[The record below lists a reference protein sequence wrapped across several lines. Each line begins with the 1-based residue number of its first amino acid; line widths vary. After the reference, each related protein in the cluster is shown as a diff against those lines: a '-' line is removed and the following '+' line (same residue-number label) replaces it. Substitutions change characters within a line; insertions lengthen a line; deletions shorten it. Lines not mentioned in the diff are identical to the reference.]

1 MRTKMMPLE
10 TCQGFKIHPGFFL
23 MPGTTL
29 LPGGVNFT
37 MYSKD
42 ATSAELVFYNRGENN
57 PFASI
62 PFTSQYRVGNVFSM
76 FVFDLDIDD
85 LEYGFVVSGE
95 WAPEKGLLFD
105 KNRSLLD
112 PRARLVTGRDVW
124 GRLPDPNNNF
134 QLRGMIGRENFEWG
148 HDTPMKTPHNELI
161 IYELHVR
168 GYTKDISSNVGAR
181 GTYKGLMQKIP
192 YLKDLGITAV
202 ELMPIFEFDEFD
214 GLPGPRISPEGKP
227 LYNYWGYNTTAFFAP
242 KAGYAATGKIQ
253 GQKDEFKTLVK
264 KMHEAGIKVIL
275 DVVFNHTGEGNEE
288 GPIISF
294 KGFDNKNYYI
304 LEENGK
310 YKNFSGCG
318 NTFNCNNP
326 LVRKIIRDCLKY
338 WVIEYHVDGFRF
350 DLASILSRDKNGE
363 PIENPPLLEE
373 IAVDPVLADTILI
386 AEAWDAAGLYQ
397 VGTFPAYGRWA
408 EWNGRYRD
416 DMRRFLKGDAGF
428 AKATALRM
436 TGSEDIY
443 SRKNRGELASINF
456 ITCHDG
462 FTLND
467 LYSYNE
473 KHNYLNGWGGT
484 DGGNDNFS
492 WNAGWEG
499 ETDNPEIN
507 ALRLKMQKNAIA
519 TLLVSRGIPMLLAGD
534 EFSNTQ
540 YGNNNPYCQDNEIS
554 WLNWHD
560 LEKNQE
566 LFNFTK
572 RMIAFRKAHPVLKY
586 VSIPAP
592 ENYPS
597 ISFHGENAWQFEE
610 NFEDRVLGIMFAGE
624 TDGEPDFIYIG
635 MNMHW
640 EPHKMW
646 LPELPKNYHWEAVAD
661 TSYEKD
667 SFFKESKRI
676 SVGAPR
682 KIEPR
687 SVFIAVCAPN
697 VGTKNS

>member
-1 MRTKMMPLE
+1 MRIDMLPLE
-10 TCQGFKIHPGFFL
+10 TCQGYKIRPGFFL
-23 MPGTTL
+23 LPGTTL
-29 LPGGVNFT
+29 FPGGVNFT
-37 MYSKD
+37 LYTKD
-42 ATSAELVFYNRGENN
+42 ATAVELVFFNSGEAK
-57 PFASI
+57 PFAVI
-62 PFTSQYRVGNVFSM
+62 PYTSKYRIGNIYSM
-76 FVFDLDIDD
+76 FIFNVDIDD
-85 LEYGFVVSGE
+85 LEYGFRLDGKWSPGE
-95 WAPEKGLLFD
+95 GFLFN
-105 KNRSLLD
+105 KHKTLMD

-124 GRLPDPNNNF
+124 GEIPNTDSEY
-134 QLRGMIGRENFEWG
+134 QLRGKISRNSFEWG
-148 HDTPMKTPHNELI
+148 EDAPLKTPHNELI

-168 GYTKDISSNVGAR
+168 GYTKDKSSNVGAK
-181 GTYKGLMQKIP
+181 GTYKGLAQKIP
-192 YLKDLGITAV
+192 YLKELGVTAV

-214 GLPGPRISPEGKP
+214 GLPSPRISPEGKP

-242 KAGYAATGKIQ
+242 KAGYAVSGRVH
-253 GQKDEFKTLVK
+253 GQIEEFKTLVK
-264 KMHEAGIKVIL
+264 KLHNEGIKVIL

-304 LEENGK
+304 LEENGG

-338 WVIEYHVDGFRF
+338 WVAEYHVDGFRF
-350 DLASILSRDKNGE
+350 DLASILARDKNGE

-373 IAVDPVLADTILI
+373 IAVDPMLADAIII

-428 AKATALRM
+428 AKLAATRM
-436 TGSEDIY
+436 AGSEDIY
-443 SRKNRGELASINF
+443 SRKMRGEFASVNF

-473 KHNYLNGWGGT
+473 KHNYLNGWGGA

-492 WNAGWEG
+492 WNAGVEG
-499 ETDNPEIN
+499 ETDNEEVN
-507 ALRLKMQKNAIA
+507 ALRLRLKKNAIA
-519 TLLVSRGIPMLLAGD
+519 TLLLSRGIPMLLAGD

-560 LEKNQE
+560 LEKNKE

-572 RMIAFRKAHPVLKY
+572 RMINFRKLHPTLKNM
-586 VSIPAP
+586 SLTPP
-592 ENYPS
+592 RGYPS
-597 ISFHGENAWQFEE
+597 VSLHGENAWQFDEHPE
-610 NFEDRVLGIMFAGE
+610 NRVLGLLFASEANGE
-624 TDGEPDFIYIG
+624 SDFVYVG

-640 EPHKMW
+640 DMHTMW
-646 LPELPKNYHWEAVAD
+646 LPDLPKDYRWEVVAD

-667 SFFKESKRI
+667 SFFEESKRAN
-676 SVGAPR
+676 VGAPR
-682 KIEPR
+682 KVKPR
-687 SVFIAVCAPN
+687 SLFVAIGV
-697 VGTKNS
+697 KN